1 MKYCWSYCWKSLV
14 QTDTTFKMLNSET
27 PCCTEHIYI
36 SSTWYTGLILGFWT
50 SNEGLTRFIL
60 HFSTQLS
67 ISKDLW
73 LMQNRLLYRKLPR
86 RSPIVKR
93 NEIFIEHSPSHKWKV
108 SQKVFDTSRW
118 KKQMFDGFVFSER
131 NIAAVLSCFS
141 SKFAQLYFFFLA
153 LPISLVKALAREF
166 FL

>member
-1 MKYCWSYCWKSLV
+1 MKYCWSCCWKSLV

-73 LMQNRLLYRKLPR
+73 LMQNRLT
-86 RSPIVKR
+86 IVSKTPQTIS
-93 NEIFIEHSPSHKWKV
+93 NCQKKWNFYWTFTKPQMEGLSKSLWDITIE
-108 SQKVFDTSRW
+108 
-118 KKQMFDGFVFSER
+118 KKMLGGFVFSKR
-131 NIAAVLSCFS
+131 TIAAVLSCFS
-141 SKFAQLYFFFLA
+141 SKFAQPYFFFLA
-153 LPISLVKALAREF
+153 
-166 FL
+166 